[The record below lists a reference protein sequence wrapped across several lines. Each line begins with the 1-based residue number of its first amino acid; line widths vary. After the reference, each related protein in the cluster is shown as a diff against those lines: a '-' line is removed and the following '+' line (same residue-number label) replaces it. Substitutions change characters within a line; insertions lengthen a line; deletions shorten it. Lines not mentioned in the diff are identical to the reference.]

1 LKKLFTTFNFK
12 TILRNLCLIIG
23 LVLLHITAANAQK
36 KTRILFLID
45 ASSSMSYPW
54 SGADNRFQAAGRV
67 VLGIMDSM
75 YAINNEIEFAVRVYG
90 ADYPSQEKNCV
101 DTKLEVPFNLQNM
114 SQIKNRLKYI
124 TPRGSSPIAY
134 SLQQAF
140 ENELGNSTK
149 YDYSFVLIT
158 DGGETCGGDI
168 CDIYKKMLKQNIAVS
183 PYIVGL
189 DSNVNL
195 IKFYEC
201 LGQYVGVA
209 GPKDIATAVQL
220 IVNNNRKIID
230 KPKALN
236 LKTQFSGNA
245 PLEKPIVKPFEAY
258 AESLEF
264 VPFIKHT
271 LELDFTKTFTAPK
284 IKGYLKNYIPS
295 LAIPELTKD
304 NLTAMISLAAREFK
318 VKTTVAL
325 ARKLKLPKLPK
336 VPNNLTEELEKE
348 PLEMQA
354 LAIGNTK
361 VLNAKNDLFAGRK
374 LKLPKLPKVPNNL
387 TEELEKEP
395 LEIQAMAIGNTKVL
409 STKNG
414 LYTGKKLKLPKL
426 PKVPNDLTEEPEKE
440 ALVLQQMPHTSIR
453 SKNFSVQPIKRA
465 KNFNL
470 VKNSLPPDYIAIP
483 QEEVVPMK
491 TIYTIPFRMN
501 YMYGSSYSGKP
512 AYRKV
517 GPAKIPEAMLV
528 VKGKPT
534 IKPVI
539 AQTPE
544 APTEFKVISE
554 PSSETKVTVYFT
566 DGNGKYYKTKPY
578 VNILNAGT
586 QTLVKKF
593 MRDILPGTSE
603 PEPVIIDF
611 QGNFDFV
618 IVGTQKD
625 ISAKNIPIIKNTNNK
640 VYIKVSNGTLTF
652 SYQNAPLRPVNHKVT
667 VFRRFGDKHITPVA
681 MMGTD
686 LKMFEPGD
694 YYVELDILP
703 SYAVATEISFG
714 AQTEIQIPQEGLM
727 TITNTQDFG
736 EVTLSY
742 EHGDQYET
750 FKTMN
755 INGDVA
761 NQTLYLRPGAY
772 RAQFKDPKFP
782 KFTAPTTLQFLIR
795 ANTETKIELRDTKGQ
810 VVTPDGTG
818 KPIYNNEPATIKIIN
833 K

>member
-1 LKKLFTTFNFK
+1 MLRYMCLALCC
-12 TILRNLCLIIG
+12 ILVNNY
-23 LVLLHITAANAQK
+23 TATAQK

-168 CDIYKKMLKQNIAVS
+168 CDIYKKMLKSNIAVS

-230 KPKALN
+230 KPKEFN
-236 LKTQFSGNA
+236 LKTQYSGNA
-245 PLEKPIVKPFEAY
+245 PLEKPIIKPFEAY
-258 AESLEF
+258 ADNLEYI
-264 VPFIKHT
+264 PFIKHT
-271 LELDFTKTFTAPK
+271 MQLDFTKIFTAPK
-284 IKGYLKNYIPS
+284 IKGYFKNYLPS

-304 NLTAMISLAAREFK
+304 NLTPMISLAAREFK
-318 VKTTVAL
+318 VKSTIAV
-325 ARKLKLPKLPK
+325 ARKLKLTKLPK
-336 VPNNLTEELEKE
+336 VPTDLTEAPDNEL
-348 PLEMQA
+348 LDLQQL
-354 LAIGNTK
+354 LAAPSKI
-361 VLNAKNDLFAGRK
+361 LNIKNGLFVGRK
-374 LKLPKLPKVPNNL
+374 LKLPKLPKVP
-387 TEELEKEP
+387 
-395 LEIQAMAIGNTKVL
+395 
-409 STKNG
+409 S
-414 LYTGKKLKLPKL
+414 
-426 PKVPNDLTEEPEKE
+426 DLTEEPEKE
-440 ALVLQQMPHTSIR
+440 ALDLQQLVAAPTKILNI
-453 SKNFSVQPIKRA
+453 KNGLFVGRKLKAAKLPKVPTDLTEEPEKEALALKEIAGIALRFNINNIIKPT
-465 KNFNL
+465 KNKKYNL
-470 VKNSLPPDYIAIP
+470 VKNSLPAEYLDIP
-483 QEEVVPMK
+483 QEEVIPMK
-491 TIYTIPFRMN
+491 SIYTIPFRMN

-517 GPAKIPEAMLV
+517 GRVKIPEAMLV
-528 VKGKPT
+528 VKGKPVETT
-534 IKPVI
+534 IAKPTP
-539 AQTPE
+539 APE
-544 APTEFKVISE
+544 APTEFKVLVE
-554 PSSETKVTVYFT
+554 PSPDTKVTVYFT
-566 DGNGKYYKTKPY
+566 DGNGKFYKTKPY
-578 VNILNAGT
+578 VAIMQAGT
-586 QTLVKKF
+586 QTIVKKF

-603 PEPVIIDF
+603 PEPVVVDLEGKYDF
-611 QGNFDFV
+611 T
-618 IVGTQKD
+618 IVGSQKD
-625 ISAKNIPIIKNTNNK
+625 IITKTVPIIKNMNNK
-640 VYIKVSNGTLTF
+640 VYIKVTNGTLTF
-652 SYQNAPLRPVNHKVT
+652 SYQNANSRPVNHKVT
-667 VFRRFGDKHITPVA
+667 VFRRFGDKKVSPVA
-681 MMGTD
+681 MLGTD

-727 TITNTQDFG
+727 SITNTQDFG

-755 INGDVA
+755 ITGDVA
-761 NQTLYLRPGAY
+761 NQKLYLRPGAY

-782 KFTAPTTLQFLIR
+782 KFTAPTILQFVIR
-795 ANTETKIELRDTKGQ
+795 ANTETKVELRDTKGL

-818 KPIYNNEPATIKIIN
+818 TPIYNNATPTIKIIN